1 MNLMHGPQYA
11 KSYVNEYIK
20 IDIPVRIISYRNGWS
35 VDDITLPTPVDFFIH
50 EPIAMDAWPTI
61 ITVAIST
68 SKFERIG
75 YDGSDPLYRV
85 DYAMRTYVW
94 ARADGAEAATT
105 MRDRLTTVLRASLL
119 DYPCLKAYDLRN
131 SFRAMIDEST
141 MREEFSDLTLLKG
154 DRFLAGSYIS
164 YTLQIDE
171 IVSRELIGEVA
182 EIDLEVTQTGVQIDP
197 DTDEIKELP
206 TFEPA

>member
-197 DTDEIKELP
+197 DTSEIKELP
-206 TFEPA
+206 TFEPV